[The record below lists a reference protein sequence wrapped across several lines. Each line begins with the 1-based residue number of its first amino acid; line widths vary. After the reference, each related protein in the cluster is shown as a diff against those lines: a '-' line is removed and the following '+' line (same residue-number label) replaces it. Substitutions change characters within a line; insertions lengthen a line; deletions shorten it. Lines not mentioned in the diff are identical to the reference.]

1 MASRGRTVAARAQ
14 RMIRAVASIAAAT
27 TKVASSTTAP
37 VKKAARVRQKPAAP
51 TKAPASKKAAAS
63 TKAAPAKKVA
73 ASTKAAPAK
82 KVAASTKAAP
92 AKKVATSTKKAAP
105 KKAATPKKATA
116 STTTKAAAKKTAP
129 KKQVATKQAATK
141 QAATTASSARSG
153 SKATAATTSAP
164 AARTA
169 PTTTAASSKAASLRV
184 REDESPWTP
193 AELAQVRAALE
204 GQVQRL
210 GGEISQ
216 AESGLADLLRDSG
229 DGAGDDQADAGAKTF
244 EREQEISLANNS
256 REMLL
261 QSERAL
267 ARIADGT
274 YGVCESCGNPI
285 GKLRLQVFPRATLCM
300 TCKQRQERR

>member
-1 MASRGRTVAARAQ
+1 MADSDKAPGRAGRKVAVAATKSATKTTTK
-14 RMIRAVASIAAAT
+14 AT
-27 TKVASSTTAP
+27 TKTSAKATTKTSAQP
-37 VKKAARVRQKPAAP
+37 GRKQ
-51 TKAPASKKAAAS
+51 
-63 TKAAPAKKVA
+63 AAPAKK
-73 ASTKAAPAK
+73 APAK
-82 KVAASTKAAP
+82 KAPTAKKAP
-92 AKKVATSTKKAAP
+92 AKTAATKTSPTKTSPTKTSPTKTSPTKTTAAKAAG
-105 KKAATPKKATA
+105 KKRAPAPTQPPAERAAKAPAKPAAKTPARQV
-116 STTTKAAAKKTAP
+116 SKAAAKAAAKAP
-129 KKQVATKQAATK
+129 SRSVAE
-141 QAATTASSARSG
+141 TASA
-153 SKATAATTSAP
+153 
-164 AARTA
+164 
-169 PTTTAASSKAASLRV
+169 LRV

-204 GQVQRL
+204 GHDQRL